1 MDFPAYT
8 RMVPRVTLCEN
19 YKTQDHF
26 MEVRFLCLAMCI

>member
-8 RMVPRVTLCEN
+8 RMVPRVTLCQN

-26 MEVRFLCLAMCI
+26 LEVRPFVYPW